1 MPSVHGVTAAD
12 LRRGSRHRPG
22 PAAHFD
28 LDSIT
33 DTQDAA
39 CLTLD
44 TRVLAKGHTE
54 HVLVEPELPEHR

>member
-28 LDSIT
+28 LDGIT